1 MKLKVFLTFLTKVL
15 KWVFSVL
22 AVIILGFV
30 TLFTICF
37 VLYKIGLI
45 EYDARESCID
55 DGKVWDGNLQKC
67 RDELPNLESKRRLRS
82 VVNKSSFSI
91 ATKENNT

>member
-55 DGKVWDGNLQKC
+55 DGKAWDGNLQKC
-67 RDELPNLESKRRLRS
+67 RDDCLTWNP
-82 VVNKSSFSI
+82 
-91 ATKENNT
+91 KEGCVPL

>member
-1 MKLKVFLTFLTKVL
+1 MELKVFLTFLTK
-15 KWVFSVL
+15 VFSVL

-67 RDELPNLESKRRLRS
+67 RDDCLTWNP
-82 VVNKSSFSI
+82 
-91 ATKENNT
+91 KEGCVPL